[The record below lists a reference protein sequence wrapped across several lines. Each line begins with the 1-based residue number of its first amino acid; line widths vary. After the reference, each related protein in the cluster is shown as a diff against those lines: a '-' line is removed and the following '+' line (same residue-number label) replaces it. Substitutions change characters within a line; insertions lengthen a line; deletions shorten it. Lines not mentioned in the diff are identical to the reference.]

1 MIIAIL
7 QARFSS
13 SRLPGKVL
21 KPILGK
27 PMLELQIERIKR
39 ARLIDRLIV
48 ATSNLGDDDPID
60 DLCTR
65 IGTECF
71 RGNLEDVLD
80 RFYQAVKLSSPL
92 HIVRLTGDCPL
103 CDPLL
108 IDRLIEFHLSE
119 DYDYSSN
126 TDIPTYPDGL
136 DVEVFKFGCLKI
148 AHEEGVLPSQREHV
162 TPFIHQQPDRFK
174 LGSYHSK
181 IDRSHLRWTVDEQL
195 DLELI
200 TKIYESLYPHDP
212 AFTTE
217 DILHWLP
224 NNPEWEAYNT
234 RYQRNEGLSKSLL
247 ADKAHSLDQSKL
259 TATTID

>member
-39 ARLIDRLIV
+39 AGLIDRLIV

-60 DLCTR
+60 D
-65 IGTECF
+65 
-71 RGNLEDVLD
+71 
-80 RFYQAVKLSSPL
+80 QAVKLSSPL

-108 IDRLIEFHLSE
+108 IDRLIEFHLGE

-136 DVEVFKFGCLKI
+136 DIEVFKFGCLKI

-162 TPFIHQQPDRFK
+162 TPFIHQQPHRFK
-174 LGSYHSK
+174 LGSYRSK

-195 DLELI
+195 DFELI
-200 TKIYESLYPHDP
+200 TKIYESLYPRDP
-212 AFTTE
+212 EFTTD
-217 DILHWLP
+217 DILDWLQ
-224 NNPEWEAYNT
+224 NNPEWRDHNT

-247 ADKAHSLDQSKL
+247 ADRAHSLNRSQVTVTK
-259 TATTID
+259 ID